1 MKGSDDGGVMNMTWT
16 SPAISPVMAGAAP
29 RYGTCTIC
37 VRVSDLNSSAARWS
51 PLPTP
56 GEPNEN
62 LAVGAPRQ
70 HDQLLHRAHRQGGI
84 DPKDVGF
91 GYREIAYGLEVVDHV
106 EWQLFVEARI
116 DDEQFD
122 VTSRV

>member
-37 VRVSDLNSSAARWS
+37 VRVSDLNSSAAKWS

-56 GEPNEN
+56 GEPNEI
-62 LAVGAPRQ
+62 LLSGRRER
-70 HDQLLHRAHRQGGI
+70 DQLLNSTYRQAGI
-84 DPKDVGF
+84 DPEDIRF
-91 GYREIAYGLEVVDHV
+91 GDREIAHGLEVAHHV
-106 EWQLFVEARI
+106 ERQLL
-116 DDEQFD
+116 
-122 VTSRV
+122 